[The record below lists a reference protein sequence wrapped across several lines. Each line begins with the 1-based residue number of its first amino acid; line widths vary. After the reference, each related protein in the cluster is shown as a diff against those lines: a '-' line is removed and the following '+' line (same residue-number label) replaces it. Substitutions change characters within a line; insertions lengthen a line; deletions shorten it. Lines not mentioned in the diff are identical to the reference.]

1 MKIRSLFLILLLAA
15 FAPWTT
21 SFAQQTMTIGT
32 GTNYALSGSSQ
43 GNSFGSPFGNC
54 YYYNS
59 TAQFIYTAEE
69 LNGAKTITSV
79 AFNHNGNSF
88 NANVNIYLFHTT
100 ASTVAINAPVTA
112 GTPVYTGSGIAVGGS
127 SAGWQTFQLTTPFE
141 YNGND
146 NLLVVVC
153 RTNSGNGWSGNIGWQ
168 YTVTTDNKYMVRSSD
183 TDNYGYITNPNNYT
197 ASTNRPN
204 IQIGYQTT
212 DPYISLAP
220 ASETVFTGFTKTL
233 TATYG
238 NVTGT
243 PTITYTSSNEG
254 VATVSGSGTTATVTG
269 EAPGTATIT
278 ATMNYQGT
286 DYTATAA
293 ITVED
298 PSYCEPVFGGGYSIY
313 ITNFTTEAGINNSTG
328 FSTGGYG
335 DYYDSHSAEIEPG
348 ETLDFT
354 VSQGS
359 QWGCGFA
366 IWVDWNQDYEF
377 SADERVAATSATQTT
392 SWSGSFSVPSAT
404 AVGDYRMRVLMQYN
418 TSSPSNPCVSTDYG
432 EGEDYKLT
440 VIAPGNCPKPR
451 TLAASNV
458 AVRTA
463 TLTWTMDSPLDAT
476 ADGFNVEY
484 KKAADPDE
492 PLNWTRVGTA
502 YDLLTTTISGL
513 TPETEYTARVQAACG
528 NNEYSDW
535 RNIAENFTTGIAC
548 PAPTALAVTEGSVT
562 ASGATVTWEGTSSD
576 GYVVMIGEEN
586 LFAKADFETGDLSQ
600 ADFTTTS
607 SYPWTVVANNHS
619 GTYCAK
625 SGNGRVNNSTSDM
638 VLEVTL
644 ANDATLTFSAKVSSE
659 ATYDK
664 AYFSIDGTPQSNL
677 NGISGNGNWI
687 DYTYSLT
694 AGTHTLRWYY
704 TKDDSDY
711 YYDDCFYVD
720 DIVVS
725 AGVSSWTEYTTAN
738 LTYTFENLAAN
749 TGYQVRV
756 KGNCGTEDGYS
767 AETAPVSFTTPD
779 DCPNPGKPTESE
791 VTAHT
796 AVISWEGNGLTEFN
810 LEYIYA
816 GYNEWFSRPG
826 VTSPCTIE
834 GLPASTEIQVRVQGT
849 CDAANNE
856 WSETLF
862 FMTDVSCPVPT
873 NVRITEGPTAHGVT
887 IEWDA
892 EEGEMFQYVMLHGT
906 VTDFTNVN
914 WGTPEETNTASWNTL
929 YADYDW
935 TFAIRKYCGESDQS
949 EVVSLTFTTLVACPA
964 PTTPVVTDI
973 TGHTATLNWTG
984 TSESYNV
991 YYNTPASV
999 NGSTEEFSSSLPSG
1013 WTLYSGALNDD
1024 GTGPDPSATTTSGW
1038 GIGSQAG
1045 VFEGSSHI
1053 RYNMYSNWKYWLV
1066 TPSFAVENGCA
1077 LSFDLAYTAYN
1088 SANPPGQDGYDDR
1101 FVILIST
1108 DEKQHWT
1115 ILREWNNAGTGNA
1128 VLNNVSTS
1136 GETVPAIDLS
1146 AYAGETAY
1154 IAFYGGSTED
1164 NTDNHLRIDNVSIGD
1179 IVPAGP
1185 MMTATTTANTIEI
1198 TGLDP
1203 ETTYEAYV
1211 VGDCGTEG
1219 LSAPSNTVT
1228 FTTVVACLPVGT
1240 LAAATEV
1247 KSTSAKLSWA
1257 LTDDTQ
1263 NHWEVAYSP
1272 SPLGAGYT
1280 YVDATTNNGF
1290 LLEGLNPETLYYVK
1304 VRANCGSEDGYGE
1317 WSNEISFTTLG
1328 DCFTPYNIVAD
1339 NITAVSANITWT
1351 GEGDSYNVMYRE
1363 VITAPVNVNNTYDF
1377 ETGNLQ
1383 GWTTIDADGHGNAWS
1398 VFNSTTSAYNS
1409 TYSMRATYNS
1419 NYDHE
1424 DYLVSPQIPLGGTFS
1439 FYAKKGGS
1447 WNDTFRVYLSTT
1459 GNTSAS
1465 DFSIELTDG
1474 NVLPET
1480 SYNQYTYDLSSYS
1493 GNGYVAIVYTA
1504 PADQYYLYVDDINY
1518 VCTIEGEYGPW
1529 QDATSYTES
1538 VTLNGLEANKTYEVK
1553 VQGVCS
1559 GGPTDWSD
1567 IFEFTTPV
1575 PFFTKEILA
1584 HSAEGE
1590 EMSGWYLIASP
1601 LYNSVYVN
1609 EVSHITD
1616 NEFDLYRFN
1625 QAPTMNNE
1633 GEYLE
1638 WENYKKH
1645 TADFLIESGIGY
1657 LYANSGNVTLTF
1669 TGYAY
1674 EDISNEYDKAIQL
1687 KKTDDNPDANMHG
1700 WNLVGNPYGRINA
1713 YIDREFYVM
1722 NPEGNDIVPSGER
1735 NYIEPMEGAFV
1746 YAEEDGELFTFYKR
1760 PENSNDNKGAL
1771 SINVMEAAN
1780 HRGSRLVD
1788 RTVVRFGEGDALPK
1802 FQLNPNHTK
1811 VYIPQGNK
1819 DCAVVYSEGQG
1830 EMPLSFRANENGT
1843 YTLSFNA
1850 EEVTFNYLHLIDNM
1864 TGADVDLLA
1873 ATSTGSVATYTF
1885 EARTT
1890 DYSSRFKLVFATGS
1904 NNDSDNFAF
1913 YSNGTWVISN
1923 DGEATLQVVDV
1934 MGRIVK
1940 SESINGSASIN
1951 VNAAPGVYTLRLVN
1965 GNDVKVQKVVVE

>member
-32 GTNYALSGSSQ
+32 GTNYALSGSYQ

-100 ASTVAINAPVTA
+100 ASTVAINDPVTA

-168 YTVTTDNKYMVRSSD
+168 YTATTDNKYMVRSSD

-254 VATVSGSGTTATVTG
+254 VATVSGNGTTATVTG

-278 ATMNYQGT
+278 ATMSYQGT

-298 PSYCEPVFGGGYSIY
+298 PSYCEPVFGGGYGIY

-418 TSSPSNPCVSTDYG
+418 TSSPSNPCVSADYG

-492 PLNWTRVGTA
+492 PTYWTRVGTA

-535 RNIAENFTTGIAC
+535 RNIAENFTTEIAC

-619 GTYCAK
+619 GAYCAK

-664 AYFSIDGTPQSNL
+664 AYFSINGTPQSNL

-711 YYDDCFYVD
+711 YNDDCFYVD
-720 DIVVS
+720 DIVVN

-779 DCPNPGKPTESE
+779 DCPNPGKPTQSE
-791 VTAHT
+791 VTAHS

-816 GYNEWFSRPG
+816 GYNEWFNMPN

-834 GLPASTEIQVRVQGT
+834 GLPANTEIQVRVQGT

-964 PTTPVVTDI
+964 PTTPAAPYI

-991 YYNTPASV
+991 YWRTPASWDGE
-999 NGSTEEFSSSLPSG
+999 NADFSSVPTG
-1013 WTLYSGALNDD
+1013 WLFRTGALNTD
-1024 GTGPDPSATTTSGW
+1024 GTATLSGQDSWTRDYATNDVLDGYHYYTNLYGSNVNYWMITPSMT
-1038 GIGSQAG
+1038 
-1045 VFEGSSHI
+1045 VKEGYDFSFDAA
-1053 RYNMYSNWKYWLV
+1053 YTPYSNNNALA
-1066 TPSFAVENGCA
+1066 TGC
-1077 LSFDLAYTAYN
+1077 LTH
-1088 SANPPGQDGYDDR
+1088 R
-1101 FVILIST
+1101 FVVLIST
-1108 DEKQHWT
+1108 DNMATWT
-1115 ILREWNNAGTGNA
+1115 ILREWNNSNTGTD
-1128 VLNNVSTS
+1128 VLDNLSQTGETINVSLAS
-1136 GETVPAIDLS
+1136 YVGQEVN
-1146 AYAGETAY
+1146 
-1154 IAFYGGSTED
+1154 IAFFAHAETQSFD
-1164 NTDNHLRIDNVSIGD
+1164 NNIHIDNVKIGKD
-1179 IVPAGP
+1179 VPASDLMSGS
-1185 MMTATTTANTIEI
+1185 TTETMFEI

-1219 LSAPSNTVT
+1219 YSAPSSTVT
-1228 FTTVVACLPVGT
+1228 FTTTVACLPVGT
-1240 LAAATEV
+1240 LAEATEV
-1247 KSTSAKLSWA
+1247 KSTSAKLSWT

-1263 NHWEVAYSP
+1263 DFWQVAYSP

-1290 LLEGLNPETLYYVK
+1290 LLEGLMPETLYYVK

-1317 WSNEISFTTLG
+1317 WSNEISFITLG
-1328 DCFTPYNIVAD
+1328 DCFTPYNIVAN
-1339 NITAVSANITWT
+1339 NITSVSADLTWT

-1363 VITAPVNVNNTYDF
+1363 VITAAVNTNVTYDF
-1377 ETGNLQ
+1377 EDGTQQ

-1398 VFNSTTSAYNS
+1398 INNSSSYANNS
-1409 TYSMRATYNS
+1409 NYSMKATYNS
-1419 NYDHE
+1419 SYDHQ
-1424 DYLVSPQIPLGGTFS
+1424 DYLVSPQISLGGTFS
-1439 FYAKKGGS
+1439 FYTRRQSNNG
-1447 WNDTFRVYLSTT
+1447 NDTFRVYLSTT
-1459 GNTSAS
+1459 GNTNAS
-1465 DFSIELTDG
+1465 DFNIELTDG
-1474 NVLPET
+1474 NVLP
-1480 SYNQYTYDLSSYS
+1480 SLVFDKYTYDLSSYS
-1493 GNGYVAIVYTA
+1493 GTGYVAIVYTA
-1504 PADQYYLYVDDINY
+1504 PADQYWLYVDDINY
-1518 VCTIEGEYGPW
+1518 TCTIEGEYGEW
-1529 QDATSYTES
+1529 QDATSDTES

-1553 VQGVCS
+1553 VQGVCGS
-1559 GGPTDWSD
+1559 TEGEWSD

-1575 PFFTKEILA
+1575 PSFTKEILA
-1584 HSAEGE
+1584 HSTGE
-1590 EMSGWYLIASP
+1590 ETSGWYLIASP
-1601 LYNSVYVN
+1601 LYLSIPVDAVDQM
-1609 EVSHITD
+1609 TD

-1625 QAPTMNNE
+1625 QAPTANGE
-1633 GEYLE
+1633 GQYLE
-1638 WENYKKH
+1638 WENYKSH
-1645 TADFLIESGIGY
+1645 TEDFLIESGIGY

-1674 EDISNEYDKAIQL
+1674 EDISNEHDKAIQL
-1687 KKTDDNPDANMHG
+1687 KKTDDNPDANMSG

-1722 NPEGNDIVPSGER
+1722 NPDGNDIVPSGER
-1735 NYIEPMEGAFV
+1735 NYIEPMEGVFV
-1746 YAEEDGELFTFYKR
+1746 LAQEDEELFYFRKT
-1760 PENSNDNKGAL
+1760 PANSTGNKGSL
-1771 SINVMEAAN
+1771 SINVTEAAN
-1780 HRGSRLVD
+1780 HRGNRLVD

-1802 FQLNPNHTK
+1802 FMLNENHTK

-1850 EEVTFNYLHLIDNM
+1850 EEVSFSYLHLIDNM

-1904 NNDSDNFAF
+1904 NNDSDNFSF
-1913 YSNGTWVISN
+1913 FSNGTWVISN
-1923 DGEATLQVVDV
+1923 DGEATLQVIDV
-1934 MGRIVK
+1934 TGRVLS
-1940 SESINGSASIN
+1940 SETVNGSVSKAINAS
-1951 VNAAPGVYTLRLVN
+1951 AGVYMLRLIN
-1965 GNDVKVQKVVVE
+1965 GNDVKTQKIVVR